1 MQNQSI
7 YSILKNVIYKYPP
20 HIFYPARLLS
30 TCLLHSLNSSMWAAI
45 FPQKAATTVCLGFSL
60 DPSSMYG
67 SDLRPQ
73 IALTGLF
80 CTASNISLSPW
91 FQGDH
96 ACVANS
102 RWGLTYCSVYIS
114 QVGPLF
120 RGSGRPWWSCPGR
133 SARFWPFWQ
142 TVRLAS
148 ACLFWLP
155 PRSLSFPIVS
165 SCLPFMFPPTL
176 PCYQVQ
182 VWPAALFSQPQMVP
196 S

>member
-1 MQNQSI
+1 M
-7 YSILKNVIYKYPP
+7 LFLV
-20 HIFYPARLLS
+20 L
-30 TCLLHSLNSSMWAAI
+30 
-45 FPQKAATTVCLGFSL
+45 QKAPRLSCHEAPLSL
-60 DPSSMYG
+60 CRRSSSVNILSSWYYG

-80 CTASNISLSPW
+80 STASNISLSPW

-120 RGSGRPWWSCPGR
+120 RGSGRPWLSCPGR

-182 VWPAALFSQPQMVP
+182 VWPAALFSQPHMVP